1 MFSLIRNDIVSA
13 RRCVPV
19 IRFVVRPI
27 LRILVTECRDFVI
40 GGITTTRAFASV
52 VCFPTR
58 FGASRIFFVMMFKV
72 VTECRYIGLCNDNC
86 VANRAMLAFGFT
98 FFCAGRSNCIIN
110 NFRMTE
116 CRNLLISGIATTVT
130 FASVVC
136 FPTRFGASR
145 IFFVV
150 MFNVVTKCR
159 YIGLCNDNFIAYRAM
174 LAFGFAFFSTCRSN
188 CIINNFRMSECG
200 NLLISGITT
209 TFALAS
215 VVCFPT
221 NLCASCI
228 FFIMMFNVVTKRRYI
243 GLCNDNFIAYR
254 AMLAFGFAFFST
266 CRSNCIINN
275 FRMAESR
282 NYGLFL
288 QDCSANRAVLSLCES
303 RGCACWINR
312 IVYHFNVIACVF
324 LPFHVNVNIFGQSR
338 CLKGFKRSAYRQLS
352 VEIVAND
359 MISVFRYGRN
369 IGGDIPNDIGLS
381 VVRVYSNSKT
391 RILRAGFVA
400 SSKNACQKNCH
411 CQNG

>member
-1 MFSLIRNDIVSA
+1 MLAFGFAFFCAGWGNCIINNFRMPKCGNLLIS
-13 RRCVPV
+13 
-19 IRFVVRPI
+19 
-27 LRILVTECRDFVI
+27 
-40 GGITTTRAFASV
+40 GIATTYAFASV
-52 VCFPTR
+52 VCFPTNLC
-58 FGASRIFFVMMFKV
+58 ASCIFFIM
-72 VTECRYIGLCNDNC
+72 
-86 VANRAMLAFGFT
+86 
-98 FFCAGRSNCIIN
+98 
-110 NFRMTE
+110 
-116 CRNLLISGIATTVT
+116 
-130 FASVVC
+130 
-136 FPTRFGASR
+136 
-145 IFFVV
+145 
-150 MFNVVTKCR
+150 MFNVVTKCL

-174 LAFGFAFFSTCRSN
+174 LAFGFTFFCAGWGN
-188 CIINNFRMSECG
+188 CIINNFCMSECG

-221 NLCASCI
+221 NLCAGC
-228 FFIMMFNVVTKRRYI
+228 FFFTMMFKVVAKRRYI
-243 GLCNDNFIAYR
+243 RLCNDNFIAYR

-266 CRSNCIINN
+266 CRSNCFINN

-359 MISVFRYGRN
+359 MISVFSYGRN
-369 IGGDIPNDIGLS
+369 IGGDIPNNIILS
-381 VVRVYSNSKT
+381 VVRVYSNFKT
-391 RILRAGFVA
+391 
-400 SSKNACQKNCH
+400 
-411 CQNG
+411 

>member
-1 MFSLIRNDIVSA
+1 MFSLVRNNVVSA

-19 IRFVVRPI
+19 ISFVGRPI
-27 LRILVTECRDFVI
+27 LRILVTERRDFLI
-40 GGITTTRAFASV
+40 SGITTTRAFASV

-58 FGASRIFFVMMFKV
+58 FGASRFLSFMMFQIMTEFARRVSFQFNMTHGTFFIYASVLFTSCCNVNNPIAWSMSGRGNGLVCRICATVTFASVICFPTRFGASRIFFVMMFKV
-72 VTECRYIGLCNDNC
+72 MTKCRYICLCNDNC

-98 FFCAGRSNCIIN
+98 FFSASWGNCIIN

-116 CRNLLISGIATTVT
+116 C
-130 FASVVC
+130 
-136 FPTRFGASR
+136 
-145 IFFVV
+145 
-150 MFNVVTKCR
+150 
-159 YIGLCNDNFIAYRAM
+159 
-174 LAFGFAFFSTCRSN
+174 
-188 CIINNFRMSECG
+188 G
-200 NLLISGITT
+200 NLLISSIAT

-243 GLCNDNFIAYR
+243 GLCNDNRVANR

-312 IVYHFNVIACVF
+312 IVYHFNVIAYVF
-324 LPFHVNVNIFGQSR
+324 LPFHVNINVFGQSR
-338 CLKGFKRSAYRQLS
+338 CLQGFKRSAYRQLS

-369 IGGDIPNDIGLS
+369 IGGDIPNYIILS
-381 VVRVYSNSKT
+381 VVRVYGNFKT
-391 RILRAGFVA
+391 RILRADFIA
-400 SSKNACQKNCH
+400 SGKNARQNDRH

>member
-1 MFSLIRNDIVSA
+1 M
-13 RRCVPV
+13 
-19 IRFVVRPI
+19 
-27 LRILVTECRDFVI
+27 TERRDFLI
-40 GGITTTRAFASV
+40 SGITTTRAFASV

-58 FGASRIFFVMMFKV
+58 FGASRFLSFMMFQIMTEFARRISFQLYMTHSTFFIYASVLFTSCCNVNNPIAWSMSGRGNGFACRICATVTFTSVICFPTRFGASRIFFVMMFQIM
-72 VTECRYIGLCNDNC
+72 TECLYIGLCNDNR

-98 FFCAGRSNCIIN
+98 FFSTCRGNCIIN
-110 NFRMTE
+110 NFCMAE

-150 MFNVVTKCR
+150 MFNVVTKC
-159 YIGLCNDNFIAYRAM
+159 
-174 LAFGFAFFSTCRSN
+174 
-188 CIINNFRMSECG
+188 
-200 NLLISGITT
+200 
-209 TFALAS
+209 
-215 VVCFPT
+215 
-221 NLCASCI
+221 
-228 FFIMMFNVVTKRRYI
+228 RYI

-359 MISVFRYGRN
+359 MISVFSYGRN
-369 IGGDIPNDIGLS
+369 IGGDIPNNIILS
-381 VVRVYSNSKT
+381 VVRVYSNFKT
-391 RILRAGFVA
+391 
-400 SSKNACQKNCH
+400 
-411 CQNG
+411 